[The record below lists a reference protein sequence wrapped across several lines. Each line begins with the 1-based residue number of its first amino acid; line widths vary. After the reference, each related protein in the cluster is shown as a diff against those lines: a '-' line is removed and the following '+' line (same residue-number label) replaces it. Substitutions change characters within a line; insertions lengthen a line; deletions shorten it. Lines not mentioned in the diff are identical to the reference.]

1 MEILLY
7 LMIVAILIYLIFD
20 YIETS
25 RREKI
30 VDRITSG
37 LESYSQDDGTESMW
51 SGAMDLV
58 QLEAVRNFVYSSAIL
73 RGFDLAIRR
82 AGFKIGLLQAIFLV
96 VVISSVSSAIA
107 YVYFKNISA
116 ALVALL
122 VFPFFVWLF
131 VSYFAEKRQM
141 LMDKQLPAL
150 INSLINTMRVG
161 GTPVQGLMASAENAP
176 NPLKDSMSDVLNH
189 IQLGRPP
196 VLAWKEWSDFWDTKD
211 TKLLS
216 SGIRLKW
223 DSGGQM
229 TSVLEHIYETLE
241 FRRRMQLK
249 VSTLTAQAKLSSWIL
264 SALPLLLGII
274 TYVYRPD
281 LFDVMLNDKR
291 GTSILIYVVI
301 STIIG
306 FLWLRHIAKLRS

>member
-7 LMIVAILIYLIFD
+7 LIIVAILIYLIFD
-20 YIETS
+20 YIENS

-30 VDRITSG
+30 IDRITSG
-37 LESYSQDDGTESMW
+37 LESYSQDDSTESMW

-58 QLEAVRNFVYSSAIL
+58 QLEAVRNLVYSSAIS

-107 YVYFKNISA
+107 YVYFKNVSA

-122 VFPFFVWLF
+122 VFPLFVWLI
-131 VSYFAEKRQM
+131 VSHFAEKRQL

-264 SALPLLLGII
+264 SALPFLLGII

-291 GTSILIYVVI
+291 GTSILIYVVV

>member
-1 MEILLY
+1 MELL
-7 LMIVAILIYLIFD
+7 LLSIVAVVLVYLIYD
-20 YIETS
+20 YLESS

-30 VDRITSG
+30 IERITTG
-37 LESYSQDDGTESMW
+37 LDTSYQDTSSDSMW
-51 SGAMDLV
+51 TGAMDLV
-58 QLEAVRNFVYSSAIL
+58 QLEAVRSLVYSSAIS
-73 RGFDLAIRR
+73 RAFDLALRR
-82 AGFKIGLLQAIFLV
+82 AGFKIGLMQAIFIV
-96 VVISSVSSAIA
+96 VVVSSVSSAIVYA
-107 YVYFKNISA
+107 YFKNVSA
-116 ALVALL
+116 ALGALF
-122 VFPFFVWLF
+122 VFPILVWLV
-131 VSYFAEKRQM
+131 VSHFAEKRQSE
-141 LMDKQLPAL
+141 MDKQLPAL
-150 INSLINTMRVG
+150 INSLINTMRAG
-161 GTPVQGLMASAENAP
+161 GTPVQALMASSENAP
-176 NPLKDSMSDVLNH
+176 NPLKESMTEVLNF

-229 TSVLEHIYETLE
+229 TSVLEHIYDTLE
-241 FRRRMQLK
+241 FRRRMELK

-264 SALPLLLGII
+264 SALPFLLALI
-274 TYVYRPD
+274 TYLYRPD

>member
-1 MEILLY
+1 MEILL
-7 LMIVAILIYLIFD
+7 LSIIAAIVIYLIFD
-20 YIETS
+20 YLETS

-30 VDRITSG
+30 IERITIG
-37 LESYSQDDGTESMW
+37 LDLSSQDNDSESMW
-51 SGAMDLV
+51 TGAMDLV
-58 QLEAVRNFVYSSAIL
+58 QLEAVRSLVYSSAIS
-73 RGFDLAIRR
+73 RAFDLALRR
-82 AGFKIGLLQAIFLV
+82 AGFKIGLLQAIFII
-96 VVISSVSSAIA
+96 VVISSIASAA
-107 YVYFKNISA
+107 VYAYFKNISA
-116 ALVALL
+116 ALGALF
-122 VFPFFVWLF
+122 VFPIMVWLV
-131 VSYFAEKRQM
+131 VSYFAENRQSQ
-141 LMDKQLPAL
+141 MDKQLPAL

-161 GTPVQGLMASAENAP
+161 GTPIQALMASAENAP
-176 NPLKDSMSDVLNH
+176 NPLKESMSDVLNH

-196 VLAWKEWSDFWDTKD
+196 ILAWKEWSDFWGTKD

-229 TSVLEHIYETLE
+229 TSVLEHIYDTLE
-241 FRRRMQLK
+241 FRRRMELK

-264 SALPLLLGII
+264 SALPFLLGLI
-274 TYVYRPD
+274 TYLYRPD

-291 GTSILIYVVI
+291 GTSILIYVVV